1 MTSALLEVSGL
12 CASYGAGDVIR
23 NFNLEIREGQTT
35 SLLGRTGAGKTSTLR
50 AILGAGIER
59 RGKVLIRGKDVSGQK
74 LEKIAA
80 RGVMWVPDT
89 RRIFSRLTVEQNL
102 RLASAALSRRQ
113 SAMPV
118 AEICRVFPMLEPL
131 LGRHG
136 DELSGGQQQIVA
148 IARALAAR
156 PSVLL
161 LDEPTEGLAPV
172 IVNELVDVIGRLP
185 REFGVAILLVEQN
198 VSVAERLA
206 ADAVVLRL
214 GETAYSGSLAKF
226 SKDSALQD
234 SLLGLGAV
242 NQNGSQ
248 SQVATK
254 E

>member
-1 MTSALLEVSGL
+1 MTSALLEVSDL

-23 NFNLEIREGQTT
+23 NVNLEIKEGQIT

-59 RGKVLIRGKDVSGQK
+59 RGRVLIRGHDVSGQR

-102 RLASAALSRRQ
+102 RLASAALRRRQ

-118 AEICRVFPMLEPL
+118 EEICRAFPMLTPL

-156 PSVLL
+156 PALLL

-172 IVNELVDVIGRLP
+172 VVDELVDVIGRLP

-198 VSVAERLA
+198 ISIAERLA

-214 GETAYSGSLAKF
+214 GETAYSGSL
-226 SKDSALQD
+226 SDLSEDSALQHR
-234 SLLGLGAV
+234 LLGLGSET
-242 NQNGSQ
+242 QNGSQ
-248 SQVATK
+248 GQVTTK

>member
-1 MTSALLEVSGL
+1 
-12 CASYGAGDVIR
+12 
-23 NFNLEIREGQTT
+23 
-35 SLLGRTGAGKTSTLR
+35 
-50 AILGAGIER
+50 
-59 RGKVLIRGKDVSGQK
+59 
-74 LEKIAA
+74 
-80 RGVMWVPDT
+80 MWVPDT

-102 RLASAALSRRQ
+102 RLASAAVSRRQ

-198 VSVAERLA
+198 ISVAERLA

-214 GETAYSGSLAKF
+214 GETAYSGSLARL

-234 SLLGLGAV
+234 RLLGLGSV
-242 NQNGSQ
+242 NQNESQ
-248 SQVATK
+248 SQAATK

>member
-1 MTSALLEVSGL
+1 MTAALLEVSDL

-23 NFNLEIREGQTT
+23 NINLQIFEGQTT

-50 AILGAGIER
+50 AIFGAGIER
-59 RGKVLIRGKDVSGQK
+59 RGKVFIRGHDVSGQR

-102 RLASAALSRRQ
+102 RLAAAALGRRQ

-118 AEICRVFPMLEPL
+118 EEICRAFPMLTPL

-172 IVNELVDVIGRLP
+172 IVDELIEVIGRLP
-185 REFGVAILLVEQN
+185 RDFGVAVLLVEQN

-214 GETAYSGSLAKF
+214 GETAYSGSLENL
-226 SKDSALQD
+226 SKDSALQHR
-234 SLLGLGAV
+234 LLGLGSG
-242 NQNGSQ
+242 NPNGSQ
-248 SQVATK
+248 GQVTTR